1 MDHSDL
7 CRPLQSNAHAQGK
20 MEKRFLTL
28 TCADPLQSNAH
39 AQGKM
44 EKRFLTLTCADPSNQ
59 TLMRRA
65 RWRRAS

>member
-1 MDHSDL
+1 
-7 CRPLQSNAHAQGK
+7 